1 MERDANYTLVGFVS
15 LILLIGMVAFIVW
28 LGRWQ
33 FSQENQFYDIVFI
46 GPVTGLPE
54 GGEVQFNGI
63 KVGEVTDLKLD
74 AADPNRVIAS
84 ARVDAEVPVRADSY
98 ATLEPL
104 GITGV
109 SFIQITAGT
118 PSQPLLKNIT
128 PEDEIPVIPTQPSIL
143 SDLLEGGGTVLARAV
158 EAMDQITILLS
169 NENIENV
176 SQSIE
181 DLNAIMANFREN
193 TDVFDNASSA
203 LASIDQSAQEI
214 TGLANDM
221 RGLVQGDGAEAL
233 ADAADAADE
242 LRAAAEEARTMI
254 AALSGPATDF
264 AASSLPEAQ
273 EAISSL
279 QSAAN
284 SLDRLVAEIENDPR
298 SLLLKD
304 PARELEVA
312 P

>member
-63 KVGEVTDLKLD
+63 KVGEVTDLSLD

-193 TDVFDNASSA
+193 ADVFDNASSA
-203 LASIDQSAQEI
+203 LASIDESAQEI

-233 ADAADAADE
+233 ADAADAANE

-264 AASSLPEAQ
+264 ATSSLPEAQ